1 MMIGQ
6 QYYVASE
13 ATLKVENLS
22 KLYVSSM
29 AKVVSPRN
37 VNFTVNK
44 GEFVSLVGPSGR
56 RKSTKIGK
64 DVFNLLTILSR
75 EFKRT
80 IIMVTHNPFAAA
92 TDRAIRIR
100 DGSIEKEVVNV
111 ERQL

>member
-13 ATLKVENLS
+13 ATMKVENLS

-37 VNFTVNK
+37 VNSTVNK

-56 RKSTKIGK
+56 RKSTKIGISNNHK
-64 DVFNLLTILSR
+64 CILPETIRPIYLTNS
-75 EFKRT
+75 
-80 IIMVTHNPFAAA
+80 
-92 TDRAIRIR
+92 
-100 DGSIEKEVVNV
+100 
-111 ERQL
+111 